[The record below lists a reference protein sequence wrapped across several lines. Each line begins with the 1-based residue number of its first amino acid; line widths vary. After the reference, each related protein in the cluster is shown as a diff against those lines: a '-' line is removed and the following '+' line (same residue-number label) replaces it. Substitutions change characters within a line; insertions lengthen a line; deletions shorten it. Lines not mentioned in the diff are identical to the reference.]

1 MVMSRA
7 RTEEG
12 WGAVRFFE
20 AGMDAKLKARKALE
34 RDMAQAVTSNEFE
47 VYYQPK
53 LNLHTGQLSGVE
65 ALIRWRHPQQG
76 LIPPSDFIPIAEET
90 RMITAIGRWVLE
102 RACRDAATWDRV
114 QVAVNLSP
122 AQFTDDNL
130 LATVA
135 GALERSGLPPHLLEL
150 EITEGVLLA
159 NNERSNAMMNQ
170 LVEMGVNLAMDDFGT
185 GYSSMSYLTKFR
197 FNKIKIDRS
206 FIQALDR
213 GAEAIILAIVGMTKS
228 LGIKSCAE
236 GIETEEQIKALRRI
250 GVDEVQGYW
259 YGKPM
264 PRADLVGRFSL
275 APSSTKSPERAA

>member
-1 MVMSRA
+1 
-7 RTEEG
+7 
-12 WGAVRFFE
+12 
-20 AGMDAKLKARKALE
+20 
-34 RDMAQAVTSNEFE
+34 
-47 VYYQPK
+47 
-53 LNLHTGQLSGVE
+53 
-65 ALIRWRHPQQG
+65 
-76 LIPPSDFIPIAEET
+76 
-90 RMITAIGRWVLE
+90 MITAIGRWVLE
-102 RACRDAATWDRV
+102 RACRDAAGWEGV

-135 GALERSGLPPHLLEL
+135 GALERSALPPQLLEL

-159 NNERSNAMMNQ
+159 NNERSNAMMDQ

-236 GIETEEQIKALRRI
+236 GIETEEQMTALRRI

-259 YGKPM
+259 YGRPV
-264 PRADLVGRFSL
+264 PRADLAGRFGL
-275 APSSTKSPERAA
+275 ARKPRASSVGEAA